1 MRTNFLILFLLLG
14 SAVLCGQVQTERG
27 YHSEHFGDN
36 IFLGIGLG
44 GQLNLNP
51 DNFDYGISHAVTP
64 AVNLSVGKYFTPVW
78 GGRFQALGVW
88 STLYSNYGLTAG
100 RYEKIEKYYANA
112 QADLL
117 FNITNAVK
125 GYQPDRL
132 FTLSAFGGP
141 GLTAA
146 KAFGRGDKVNFLI
159 NGSLGLLGAFHVTD
173 CIDINIE
180 ARAEVSPSI
189 FGRLGNAFTDAVAF
203 VSAGASYTFGGRK
216 FVDYPQVDQD
226 ILNAFNAEINRLR
239 QENDKLRNQ
248 PVKEVIKE
256 VIKEV
261 VRDCPKCPDAKGN
274 FISNI
279 VFFRLGSANIDKNQ
293 EVSIHNA
300 AKYLQDNPNAK
311 VKVIGYADKKTG
323 TSSVNN
329 ELSEKRAKNVAN
341 VLIRKYNIGSSRVT
355 VEWKG
360 DTVQP
365 YAENA
370 WNRVAIFYTE

>member
-14 SAVLCGQVQTERG
+14 SAVLFGQVQTERG
-27 YHSEHFGDN
+27 YHSERFGDN

-51 DNFDYGISHAVTP
+51 DNFDYGIGHAITP
-64 AVNLSVGKYFTPVW
+64 AVSLSLGKHFTPVW
-78 GGRFQALGVW
+78 GGRFQALGIW
-88 STLYSNYGLTAG
+88 STLYSNHGLAAG
-100 RYEKIEKYYANA
+100 HYDQIKKNYVDV

-117 FNITNAVK
+117 FNITNAIN

-146 KAFGRGDKVNFLI
+146 KAFGNASKTNFLI

-173 CIDINIE
+173 CIDINVE
-180 ARAEVSPSI
+180 VRAEVSPSI
-189 FGRLGNAFTDAVAF
+189 FGKSGNAYTDAVAF
-203 VSAGASYTFGGRK
+203 VSAGASYTFGGSK
-216 FVDYPQVDQD
+216 FVGYPQVDQD
-226 ILNAFNAEINRLR
+226 ALNAEINKLR
-239 QENDKLRNQ
+239 QENDRLRNQ
-248 PVKEVIKE
+248 PPKEVIKQ
-256 VIKEV
+256 VVKE
-261 VRDCPKCPDAKGN
+261 CPKCPDAKGN
-274 FISNI
+274 FVSNI

-293 EVSIHNA
+293 EVSIYNT

-311 VKVIGYADKKTG
+311 VKITGYADKKTG
-323 TSSVNN
+323 TPSINDK
-329 ELSEKRAKNVAN
+329 LSEKRAKNVAN
-341 VLIRKYNIGSSRVT
+341 ALIKRYNIDSSRVT